1 MDKWLKYLKETRNGV
16 PHWGKTAPNTRS
28 KGSRSSAAG
37 IKKSIKS
44 LTDLGG
50 NTGGN
55 PSGYE
60 RMDDPLQG
68 KKKKSDTSAPP
79 GASGGGIGP
88 ALEEEVGPE
97 SFNIHNDLERRIWDN
112 MQMKEEIRRPMLKI
126 AQNFIENLPFQVKI
140 KDITLTGSLAN
151 YNWSSFSD
159 VDLHI
164 IVDFSQIDENYE
176 LVKGFFD
183 NARARWNDKH
193 NISLKGYDVEIY
205 VENVGEAHKSSGI
218 YSILDDEWKVE
229 PKKYDHSIDFNSAR
243 RKADD
248 FESRVNRV
256 DNLVIRG
263 EYKKALRSID
273 KLKKKIRNM
282 RRAGLESPKQEFSIE
297 NIAFKILRRNG
308 ILDQLEDMKTDAY
321 DFMVGLDEV
330 NDEIY

>member
-1 MDKWLKYLKETRNGV
+1 MDKWFKYINET
-16 PHWGKTAPNTRS
+16 
-28 KGSRSSAAG
+28 RSSATG
-37 IKKSIKS
+37 IKRSIKT
-44 LTDLGG
+44 LTDMGG

-55 PSGYE
+55 PTGYQ

-68 KKKKSDTSAPP
+68 KKKKSDISAPP
-79 GASGGGIGP
+79 GAPGGGIAP
-88 ALEEEVGPE
+88 ALEEEVDPE
-97 SFNIHNDLERRIWDN
+97 SFNIHNDLEKRIWDN
-112 MQMKEEIRRPMLKI
+112 MQMKDEIREPMLKI
-126 AQNFIENLPFQVKI
+126 ASNFIEGLPFDVNI
-140 KDITLTGSLAN
+140 EDITLTGSLAN

-183 NARARWNDKH
+183 NARARWNEKH
-193 NISLKGYDVEIY
+193 NMSLKGYDVEIY

-218 YSILDDEWKVE
+218 YSVLNDEWNIE

-248 FESRVNRV
+248 IESRGNRV
-256 DNLVIRG
+256 DNLVIKG
-263 EYKKALRSID
+263 EYRKALRSID

-321 DFMVGLDEV
+321 DFMVGIDEV
-330 NDEIY
+330 NNEIY